1 MKLTWRL
8 GCAISMAAASLSYL
22 NQPLS
27 AQPPVPEMLDP
38 DLSVRMVVGGLTTPI
53 GVAFLPG
60 RSNDNSGHDDDR
72 RGSGDRDGDN
82 SGPGSRD
89 GDRRDDDRNRRSE
102 MFVIE
107 KSTGQVKL
115 VVERRGHRA
124 RCSTW
129 R

>member
-1 MKLTWRL
+1 MPMKLTWRL

-60 RSNDNSGHDDDR
+60 RSNDNSGHDDD
-72 RGSGDRDGDN
+72 DRDGPAM
-82 SGPGSRD
+82 GRT
-89 GDRRDDDRNRRSE
+89 DRAWQRR
-102 MFVIE
+102 
-107 KSTGQVKL
+107 Q
-115 VVERRGHRA
+115 RGNAATTIATAAA
-124 RCSTW
+124 RCS
-129 R
+129 